1 MFFVLKLLLKNRE
14 EITSVFICI
23 YVYECYIHSTIF
35 QVNQIYEI
43 IRRPPTHM
51 NLLKWFI
58 PWSAYGWG
66 GNLKCKVINYTGC

>member
-1 MFFVLKLLLKNRE
+1 M
-14 EITSVFICI
+14 
-23 YVYECYIHSTIF
+23 YECYIHSTIF

-51 NLLKWFI
+51 NLLKWVI

-66 GNLKCKVINYTGC
+66 GNLKCKVINDTGC